1 MTKRSKGCVA
11 CGVEWPA
18 TARFCGHC
26 GRTLVERRPDAA
38 GSPATSIAG
47 RAGPEPTMRRF
58 LVVVGGMIG
67 LAIAIAISVA
77 AVDGPTF
84 GRGPSA
90 PEGNL
95 DVELP
100 DARDRTGETEGAPAL
115 PGASLTSD
123 LAPFTCEPEG
133 CAGWE
138 ARIGDGD
145 YAVAHGLIVQA
156 SSTAV
161 RAIDPSTGRT
171 WWRITYDEDGLPS
184 VLDRPRVQSVDD
196 LVVVTTAGGLLQI
209 RSIETGA
216 LQWHVDLEVDQVLDV
231 ALHGQVL
238 VVSGWP
244 IRDRQHPPVRVAG
257 FDREDGELWWDHQV
271 HRAVTLDADPLVV
284 QPRNGVLL
292 SVDPWTGEA
301 GWSRTVTGP
310 VRGLVGDNTLGL
322 VTATGIEI
330 VDPESGEVRR
340 SVPRSVSNAG
350 LTRLAGGLLLVDAP
364 SGPDPLGKPRSDM
377 IVVPLTDHDSSPLRF
392 PDTTGFHPLA
402 DGLIIIT
409 QGAEDRILRR
419 IDEDGAEVW
428 SATRSARG
436 QACCWTVRAS
446 RTEGEVYLVPSRL
459 DRDPVEVVDLTDGS
473 TRSSFPVATEQV
485 RNLVTWTD
493 GIGIEERP
501 HATLVSGPGGR
512 VAATGDARLLT
523 TDPQPVLVVE
533 GGLLGLDPGLL
544 MGTAR

>member
-11 CGVEWPA
+11 CGADWPS
-18 TARFCGHC
+18 TARFCGRC
-26 GRTLVERRPDAA
+26 GRSLEEHASTDGSSSHPGAADSSRPPLTVRRSLVA
-38 GSPATSIAG
+38 
-47 RAGPEPTMRRF
+47 
-58 LVVVGGMIG
+58 VGALIG
-67 LAIAIAISVA
+67 LAIIVVA
-77 AVDGPTF
+77 VGGPTF
-84 GRGPSA
+84 GSGPAA

-100 DARDRTGETEGAPAL
+100 DARDRSGEMEDAPARPTPTLTGGL
-115 PGASLTSD
+115 P
-123 LAPFTCEPEG
+123 PFACEPEG

-145 YAVAHGLIVQA
+145 YAVAEDVILQA
-156 SSTAV
+156 SSTAI

-184 VLDRPRVQSVDD
+184 VLDRPRVQSLDD
-196 LVVVTTAGGLLQI
+196 LMVVTTAGGLLQV
-209 RSIETGA
+209 RSAETGT
-216 LQWHVDLEVDQVLDV
+216 LRWHVDLEVDQILDV
-231 ALHGQVL
+231 ALHGEVL

-244 IRDRQHPPVRVAG
+244 MRDRQHPPVRVAG
-257 FDREDGELWWDHQV
+257 FDRGDGELRWDHQV

-284 QPRNGVLL
+284 QPRNGLL
-292 SVDPWTGEA
+292 RSLDPRTGEQ

-310 VRGLVGDNTLGL
+310 VRGLVGDDLLAL

-330 VDPESGEVRR
+330 VDPASGEVRR
-340 SVPRSVSNAG
+340 SVPRAVSNAG
-350 LTRLAGGLLLVDAP
+350 LTRLVGGLLLVDAP

-377 IVVPLTDHDSSPLRF
+377 TVVPLTDDASAPLRF
-392 PDTTGFHPLA
+392 PDTTGIHALA

-409 QGAEDRILRR
+409 QGAEERVLRR
-419 IDEDGAEVW
+419 LDEEGRQVW
-428 SATRSARG
+428 SVTRPARD

-446 RTEGEVYLVPSRL
+446 RTDGEVYLVPSRL

-485 RNLVTWTD
+485 RNLVTWTE
-493 GIGIEERP
+493 GIGVEERP
-501 HATLVSGPGGR
+501 RGTLVSGPGGR
-512 VAATGDARLLT
+512 VVATADARLLT

-533 GGLLGLDPGLL
+533 GGLLGLDPGFLV
-544 MGTAR
+544 GTAR